1 MKSKLVQKRKSV
13 RYSSKRYYLF
23 SQFLQ
28 ERLGCKVYKL
38 PIDAGFTCPNRD
50 GKIGYGGCTYC
61 YNQSFSPPTLKEKS
75 NIHSQIKYRKALIR
89 KKSRVNKFL
98 VYFQSYTNTYA
109 KVTVLKRLYDEALQD
124 EDVVGL
130 CIGTRPDCVPDEVLN
145 LIESYTTNHHIWV
158 EYGLQSIHDKTL
170 LRINRGHNFAQFED
184 AVKRTQG
191 RDIFIC
197 VHIILGLP
205 GETKEDILET
215 ARVLAKMGIDGIKLH
230 HLQVIKNTKLAR
242 DFQRG
247 EFEVLSSKEY
257 IELVC
262 DVLELLPSSVTIQR
276 LVGEVL
282 EDNMLIA
289 PRWNLNK
296 HKILSAIEQKL
307 VDRNSFQ
314 GSKSNSKNHH

>member
-1 MKSKLVQKRKSV
+1 VK
-13 RYSSKRYYLF
+13 YNSKRYYSF
-23 SQFLQ
+23 SQFLK
-28 ERLGCKVYKL
+28 EKFGCKVYKI
-38 PIDAGFTCPNRD
+38 PVDAGFTCPNRD

-61 YNQSFSPPTLKEKS
+61 LNQSFSPSTLIEKS

-89 KKSRVNKFL
+89 KKSRANKFL

-109 KVTVLKRLYDEALQD
+109 KVTVLKKLYDEALQD

-145 LIESYTTNHHIWV
+145 LIESYAYDHHIWI

-170 LRINRGHNFAQFED
+170 LKINRGHNFAQFED

-191 RDIFIC
+191 RNIFIC

-205 GETKEDILET
+205 GETKKDMLET
-215 ARVLAKMGIDGIKLH
+215 AKALAKMGINGIKLH

-242 DFQRG
+242 DFERG
-247 EFEVLSSKEY
+247 EFKVLSLEEY

-262 DVLELLPSSVTIQR
+262 DVLELLPSNITIQR

-296 HKILSAIEQKL
+296 HQILSLIEQKL
-307 VDRNSFQ
+307 IDRNSFQ
-314 GSKSNSKNHH
+314 GLRFSFKKPLLDVHSY

>member
-1 MKSKLVQKRKSV
+1 MVTGIKKKRVKYNGKGY
-13 RYSSKRYYLF
+13 YSF
-23 SQFLQ
+23 SQFLG
-28 ERLGCKVYKL
+28 ERFGYKVYKL
-38 PIDAGFTCPNRD
+38 PVNAGFTCPNRD

-61 YNQSFSPPTLKEKS
+61 LNQSFSPSIFPEKS
-75 NIHSQIKYRKALIR
+75 NIHLQIKHRKTLI
-89 KKSRVNKFL
+89 KEKSRVNKFL
-98 VYFQSYTNTYA
+98 VYFQPYTNTYA
-109 KVTVLKRLYDEALQD
+109 EIAVLKRLYEEALRGK
-124 EDVVGL
+124 DVVGL

-145 LIESYTTNHHIWV
+145 LIEGYAQNYHIWI

-170 LRINRGHNFAQFED
+170 LKINRGHNFAQFED

-191 RDIFIC
+191 RNIFIC

-242 DFQRG
+242 DFEKG
-247 EFEVLSSKEY
+247 EFKVLSLEEY

-262 DVLELLPSSVTIQR
+262 DVLELLSPRITIQR

-282 EDNMLIA
+282 EDNILIA

-296 HKILSAIEQKL
+296 HQILSLIEQEL
-307 VDRNSFQ
+307 ISRNSFQ
-314 GSKSNSKNHH
+314 GLKFK